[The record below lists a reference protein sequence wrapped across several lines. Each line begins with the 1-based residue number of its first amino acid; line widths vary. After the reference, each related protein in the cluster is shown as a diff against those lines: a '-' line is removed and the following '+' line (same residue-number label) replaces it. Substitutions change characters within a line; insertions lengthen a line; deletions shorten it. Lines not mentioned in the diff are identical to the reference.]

1 MIGDQPI
8 PVFETGQIS
17 LSCTPHQ
24 PRLRGS
30 GAHNGNRTRDLALT
44 KVRFASETIALP
56 TEPCGQYALKGRGER
71 I

>member
-24 PRLRGS
+24 PRLRGL

-44 KVRFASETIALP
+44 KGTLYLLSHVGNL
-56 TEPCGQYALKGRGER
+56 L
-71 I
+71 